1 MSVSGIN
8 GLPFP
13 QGWSQGTGRVA
24 GERETQAGGGLD
36 GGVRRATTADGRES
50 RETAAPEG
58 VDHAFW
64 SVLTAEE
71 RAHFDRLG
79 GMGGLTY
86 APGARRGAPAPR
98 GGRIDVR
105 A

>member
-8 GLPFP
+8 GLPVTP
-13 QGWSQGTGRVA
+13 GWPQGTGRVA
-24 GERETQAGGGLD
+24 GEHETRAGDASVD
-36 GGVRRATTADGRES
+36 GAS
-50 RETAAPEG
+50 RPAVSAAGSHHDAAPEG
-58 VDHAFW
+58 VDAAFW

-86 APGARRGAPAPR
+86 APGARRGSPAPR